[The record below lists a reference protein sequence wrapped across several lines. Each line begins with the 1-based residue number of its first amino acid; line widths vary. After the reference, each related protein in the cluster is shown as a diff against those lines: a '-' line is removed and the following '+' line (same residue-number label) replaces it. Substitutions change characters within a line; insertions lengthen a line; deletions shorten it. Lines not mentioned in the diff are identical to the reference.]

1 MKPFGAASAAVCL
14 GLLASPAMAEDISE
28 KVSKATKEW
37 DAAFNKQDAKTV
49 TGYYTDDATLL
60 PPAEVTVKG
69 ADDIQKF
76 WQSLFDAG
84 FKDHTVET
92 ISTEASGDHAYQT
105 GTWSAKGGDG
115 KEYRGRIVKI
125 MERKGGTWKTKVHTW
140 NLIQ

>member
-1 MKPFGAASAAVCL
+1 MKPFSAASAIVCL
-14 GLLASPAMAEDISE
+14 GLLTSPAMAEDISK
-28 KVSKATKEW
+28 KVSEATKEW
-37 DAAFNKQDAKTV
+37 NAAFNKQDAKTV
-49 TGYYTDDATLL
+49 TGYYTDDAMLL

-92 ISTEASGDHAYQT
+92 ISTEASGDHAFQT
-105 GTWSAKGGDG
+105 GTWSAKGDDG
-115 KEYRGRIVKI
+115 KEYRGRVVKI
-125 MERKGGTWKTKVHTW
+125 MERKGGTWKTIVHTW